1 MKKRILIVDDSMFM
15 RNIIKHILVSN
26 GYVIVGEASNGEEAI
41 ELYKSL
47 KPDLVTMDI
56 TMPNIDG
63 IAALYS
69 IKQFDKNATVIM
81 ITAMGQ
87 KILVNEAI
95 EAGAIDFIVKPFQ
108 AEMVIKTI
116 QKYI

>member
-15 RNIIKHILVSN
+15 RNIIKNILVSN

-63 IAALYS
+63 IAALNS
-69 IKQFDKNATVIM
+69 IKQFDKNAMVIM

-108 AEMVIKTI
+108 AEIVIKTI